1 MKVFCT
7 SRSPVPFCGGRG
19 TWSCTIGVR
28 ADKFCLFRVLYH
40 EGVNTEPDS
49 CAAGSE
55 GDPYS
60 QALFQVV
67 CMVVPAYPE
76 HAFAASFEQP

>member
-1 MKVFCT
+1 MFTAPFSEGSRNLILYHQGPRGRVFL
-7 SRSPVPFCGGRG
+7 SR
-19 TWSCTIGVR
+19 
-28 ADKFCLFRVLYH
+28 ALYH
-40 EGVNTEPDS
+40 EGVNTELDS

-60 QALFQVV
+60 KALFQVV
-67 CMVVPAYPE
+67 CVVAPAHPE

>member
-1 MKVFCT
+1 MKV
-7 SRSPVPFCGGRG
+7 SVLHVHRPPLAGVREPDPVPSGIARM
-19 TWSCTIGVR
+19 
-28 ADKFCLFRVLYH
+28 FCLFRVLYH

-49 CAAGSE
+49 CPAGSE

-67 CMVVPAYPE
+67 CMVVPAHPE